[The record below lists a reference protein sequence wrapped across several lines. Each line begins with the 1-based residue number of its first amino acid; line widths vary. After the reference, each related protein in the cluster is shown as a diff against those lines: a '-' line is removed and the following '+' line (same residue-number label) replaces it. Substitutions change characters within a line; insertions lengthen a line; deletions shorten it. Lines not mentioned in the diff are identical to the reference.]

1 VKSKPVLRSPE
12 IAFWS
17 RLKWLAAP
25 TAIFAAMPIFLFAL
39 HTLGSSLSFT
49 STTLVLLL
57 TTVLLAI
64 GNSIWVS
71 ILLSLESSLFL
82 NYFLTPPYHSFR
94 MSSADDVISLIFF
107 LFSSLS
113 VSVLVKALT
122 TRQKEIE
129 TLLKRFDSLKNR
141 TQKSESENYVL
152 GDWLLDISGQVVQKS
167 NDGPHLHFTPIEW
180 RILVLLVKAQ
190 GDLVSQETVL
200 KTVWGEKYAN
210 ETNYLRL
217 YMSQLRKK
225 LEDQPKRPT
234 LLLTESGSGYRAMS
248 SKLEKK

>member
-1 VKSKPVLRSPE
+1 
-12 IAFWS
+12 
-17 RLKWLAAP
+17 
-25 TAIFAAMPIFLFAL
+25 MPIFLLAL
-39 HTLGSSLSFT
+39 HAFGSSLSFT

-71 ILLSLESSLFL
+71 IVLSLESSLFL
-82 NYFLTPPYHSFR
+82 NYFLTPPFHSFR
-94 MSSADDVISLIFF
+94 MSSPDDVVSLIFF
-107 LFSSLS
+107 LLSSLS
-113 VSVLVKALT
+113 VSVLVKGLT

-129 TLLKRFDSLKNR
+129 TLIKRFESLKNR
-141 TQKSESENYVL
+141 SQKSDSENYIL
-152 GDWLLDISGQVVQKS
+152 GDWVLDIPGQLVQKS
-167 NDGPHLHFTPIEW
+167 NGGQHLHFTPIEW
-180 RILVLLVKAQ
+180 RILVLLVRAE

-200 KTVWGEKYAN
+200 KSVWGEKYAN

-217 YMSQLRKK
+217 YLSQLRKK
-225 LEDQPKRPT
+225 LEEQPKRPT